1 MAAPVKKAKKK
12 NIKLASGLL
21 YVTTTSNNTHVT
33 LTDAQGNKISG
44 GATGMKGF
52 NGAK

>member
-1 MAAPVKKAKKK
+1 MAAPTKKVKKK

-21 YVTTTSNNTHVT
+21 YVTTTSNNTHIT

-44 GATGMKGF
+44 
-52 NGAK
+52 